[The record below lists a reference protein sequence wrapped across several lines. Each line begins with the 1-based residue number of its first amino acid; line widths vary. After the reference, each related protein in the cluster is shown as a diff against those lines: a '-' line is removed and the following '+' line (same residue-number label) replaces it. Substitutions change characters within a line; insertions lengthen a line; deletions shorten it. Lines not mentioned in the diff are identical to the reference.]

1 MLSSHLTYLI
11 AAQQPT
17 PDLSRLAEHLPH
29 EWIAH
34 AVEATGVAS
43 IRRRRLPAEQVVWLV
58 IALAMYRHWSINEV
72 LDSLDLALPN
82 EAVPFVSKS
91 AVAQA
96 RQRVGEAPL
105 AWLFERTAWAWT
117 TQDAARHTFKGLS
130 LWAMDGTTL
139 RAADSPA
146 NREHFGAQ
154 RYASGK
160 VASYP
165 QVRAVTLTAIPT
177 HLVADINFGVY
188 DTNEM
193 VYAQDLLPQIPDN
206 SLTVFDKGFLAARI
220 LCGVTMNGRNRH
232 FLIPAKSH
240 TRWDVIDGTP
250 DDAMVRM
257 RVSPQARKQ
266 SPELPE
272 FWQARA
278 IRMID
283 ARGRERVLLTSLND
297 RQRFKPAD
305 IVACYERRWQIE
317 TSYRELKQSMLGAEL
332 TLRSRT
338 VEGVYQ
344 EIWGALIA
352 YNLIRREIA
361 SAAWEAKLDPTDI
374 SFVRAFHVIQHEM
387 MWAAVTPAFGKIP
400 AWLDRLHARLAFETV
415 EKQRGRKCPRVVKAL
430 PQRYSVR
437 HLKVP

>member
-1 MLSSHLTYLI
+1 
-11 AAQQPT
+11 
-17 PDLSRLAEHLPH
+17 
-29 EWIAH
+29 
-34 AVEATGVAS
+34 
-43 IRRRRLPAEQVVWLV
+43 
-58 IALAMYRHWSINEV
+58 
-72 LDSLDLALPN
+72 
-82 EAVPFVSKS
+82 
-91 AVAQA
+91 
-96 RQRVGEAPL
+96 
-105 AWLFERTAWAWT
+105 
-117 TQDAARHTFKGLS
+117 
-130 LWAMDGTTL
+130 
-139 RAADSPA
+139 
-146 NREHFGAQ
+146 
-154 RYASGK
+154 
-160 VASYP
+160 
-165 QVRAVTLTAIPT
+165 
-177 HLVADINFGVY
+177 
-188 DTNEM
+188 M

-220 LCGVTMNGRNRH
+220 LCGLSMHGHNRH

-240 TRWDVIDGTP
+240 TRWDVIDGTL
-250 DDAMVRM
+250 DDAMGRM

-278 IRMID
+278 IRTTD

-317 TSYRELKQSMLGAEL
+317 TSYRELKQSLLGAEL

-338 VEGVYQ
+338 VEGVDQ

-361 SAAWEAKLDPTDI
+361 SASWEARLDLTDI

-387 MWAAVTPAFGKIP
+387 MWAAATSAFGKIP
-400 AWLDRLHARLAFETV
+400 AWLNRLHARLAFEIV
-415 EKQRGRKCPRVVKAL
+415 EKQRGHKCPRVVKAL

-437 HLKVP
+437 DLKVP

>member
-1 MLSSHLTYLI
+1 MLSSHLTYLS
-11 AAQQPT
+11 AAQHPR

-29 EWIAH
+29 EWVEH
-34 AVEATGVAS
+34 AVEATGAAS
-43 IRRRRLPAEQVVWLV
+43 IRRRRLPAEHVVWLV

-82 EAVPFVSKS
+82 ELAPFVSKS

-105 AWLFERTAWAWT
+105 AWLFERTAGAWT

-139 RAADSPA
+139 RTADSPA

-177 HLVADINFGVY
+177 HLVADINFGAY
-188 DTNEM
+188 GTNEM
-193 VYAQDLLPQIPDN
+193 VYAQDLLPQIPDH

-220 LCGVTMNGRNRH
+220 LCGLTMNGHNRH

-250 DDAMVRM
+250 DDATVRM

-272 FWQARA
+272 FWLARA
-278 IRMID
+278 IRTID
-283 ARGRERVLLTSLND
+283 ACGRERVLLTSLDD

-305 IVACYERRWQIE
+305 IVACYGRRWQIE
-317 TSYRELKQSMLGAEL
+317 TSYRELKQSMLGTEL

-352 YNLIRREIA
+352 YNLIRREMA
-361 SAAWEAKLDPTDI
+361 TAAWQAKLDPTDI
-374 SFVRAFHVIQHEM
+374 SFVRAFHVFQHEM

-415 EKQRGRKCPRVVKAL
+415 EKQRGRECPRVVKAR
-430 PQRYSVR
+430 PKRYAVR
-437 HLKVP
+437 HIKVP